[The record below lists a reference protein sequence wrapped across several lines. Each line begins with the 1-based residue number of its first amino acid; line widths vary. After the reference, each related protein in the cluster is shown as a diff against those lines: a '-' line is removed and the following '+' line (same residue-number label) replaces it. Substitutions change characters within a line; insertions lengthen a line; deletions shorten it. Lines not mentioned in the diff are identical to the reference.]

1 MPMQTLLTVV
11 ETATVA
17 AVVLLMTLLAAL
29 VIIGLANGVVV
40 TYRTIRSPKA
50 RHDYGEGTSGHPL
63 AQGFISAYAYIHL
76 IADVL
81 LVLVAIELVDT
92 LHAFLAN
99 DEPKEYLLGV
109 LAAAL
114 VAIAR
119 RIIVFFNPE
128 AQEVETME
136 IFAYGALLGIL
147 VLGYVLIAQYG

>member
-1 MPMQTLLTVV
+1 MPMETLLRVI
-11 ETATVA
+11 ETATVV
-17 AVVLLMTLLAAL
+17 AVVLLMALLAVL

-40 TYRTIRSPKA
+40 TYRTIRNPRA
-50 RHDYGEGTSGHPL
+50 RHDFGDDMDGHPL
-63 AQGFISAYAYIHL
+63 AQGFISSYAYIHL

-92 LHAFLAN
+92 LHAFLAH
-99 DEPKEYLLGV
+99 EAPKEYLLGV
-109 LAAAL
+109 VAAAL

-128 AQEVETME
+128 AQEVETNE

-147 VLGYVLIAQYG
+147 AVSYVLIAQYG

>member
-1 MPMQTLLTVV
+1 METLLRVI
-11 ETATVA
+11 ETATVV
-17 AVVLLMTLLAAL
+17 AVVLLMGLLALL
-29 VIIGLANGVVV
+29 VILGLANGVVV
-40 TYRTIRSPKA
+40 TYRTVRNPKA
-50 RHDYGEGTSGHPL
+50 RHDFGEGKDGHPL
-63 AQGFISAYAYIHL
+63 AQGFISSYAYIHL

-92 LHAFLAN
+92 LHAFLAEE
-99 DEPKEYLLGV
+99 EPKAYLLGV

-147 VLGYVLIAQYG
+147 AVGYVLIAQYG

>member
-1 MPMQTLLTVV
+1 MPMQTLLGVV

-50 RHDYGEGTSGHPL
+50 RHDYGEDAGGHPL

-99 DEPKEYLLGV
+99 DEPREYLLGV

-147 VLGYVLIAQYG
+147 ALGYVLIAQYG

>member
-1 MPMQTLLTVV
+1 METLLRVI
-11 ETATVA
+11 ETATVV
-17 AVVLLMTLLAAL
+17 AVVLLMGLLALL

-40 TYRTIRSPKA
+40 TYRTIRSAKA
-50 RHDYGEGTSGHPL
+50 RHDFGEGEGGHPL
-63 AQGFISAYAYIHL
+63 AQGFISSYAYIHL

-92 LHAFLAN
+92 LHAFLAEE
-99 DEPKEYLLGV
+99 EPKAYLLGV

-136 IFAYGALLGIL
+136 IFAYGALLGVL
-147 VLGYVLIAQYG
+147 ALGYVLIAQYG